1 MGKCRC
7 EWNTATLSL
16 PTTNSRE
23 VALEP
28 VDVPPRWGAQSGAGL
43 SLLSTSRPATQFCS
57 DGHWCPGHH
66 GSFSLSI
73 PNSFLPAEVHLCALE
88 GILTEKW
95 RKPDRRHLYPEAA
108 QSARIQALQGEPLSW
123 GTRTSPVTTYLFIP
137 RLHGLAEPG
146 GICQLPE
153 LLVHLGEG
161 GRESLLLRGIQ
172 LLLQAGREE
181 TRPVMRTEEP
191 SRTVPPAGEVCPPCC
206 LSCCR
211 RTHPKARTPSSH
223 LLSPQRTPLNTSN
236 RTESQSTS

>member
-1 MGKCRC
+1 MSGTRRLCPCRQPTPGKLPLNQSTCPHAGGHRAGLGSAFFLPPGQPH
-7 EWNTATLSL
+7 NSVPRAT
-16 PTTNSRE
+16 
-23 VALEP
+23 
-28 VDVPPRWGAQSGAGL
+28 GAQVITGH
-43 SLLSTSRPATQFCS
+43 SLYPSPTPSYQLK
-57 DGHWCPGHH
+57 
-66 GSFSLSI
+66 
-73 PNSFLPAEVHLCALE
+73 

-191 SRTVPPAGEVCPPCC
+191 SRTAPPAGEVCPPCC

-211 RTHPKARTPSSH
+211 RTHPAPTCCPLRE
-223 LLSPQRTPLNTSN
+223 LLSTLPTKPSRRARAEGLNQNLPL
-236 RTESQSTS
+236 